1 MMYLSRLLLN
11 TRSRQVQR
19 ETADPYQLHRT
30 IMRGFVEKRD
40 QSGILHRLDVQP
52 RTGAIILLVQSMS
65 EPDWSSLAEKDYL
78 LPIDPFSG
86 LDNPAVKQISLP
98 LRPNQVLSFRLRA
111 NPTIKKARRDDNGE
125 RRNSNRVPL
134 VREEKQVEWLEQR
147 AKDNGFRL
155 LHLGISQPQKLTGRK
170 KDNGR
175 AITLYTVQF
184 DGRLQ
189 VTNADKLLEAVK
201 NGIGPAK
208 AFGCGLLSLA
218 PA

>member
-1 MMYLSRLLLN
+1 MYLSRLLLN
-11 TRSRQVQR
+11 SRSRQVQR

-30 IMRGFVEKRD
+30 IMRAFVEMRD
-40 QSGILHRLDVQP
+40 RSGILHRLDVQP
-52 RTGAIILLVQSMS
+52 RTGAIMLLVQSLS
-65 EPDWSSLAEKDYL
+65 EPDWSPLAEKDYL
-78 LPIDPFSG
+78 LPGDPFGG
-86 LDNPAVKQISLP
+86 LDNPAVKEFSLP
-98 LRPNQVLSFRLRA
+98 LRANQVLSFRLRA
-111 NPTIKKARRDDNGE
+111 NPTIKKVRRGDDGK

-134 VREEKQVEWLEQR
+134 VREEKQVEWLEKR
-147 AKDNGFRL
+147 AEDGGFRL

-175 AITLYTVQF
+175 PITLYTVQY

-189 VTNADKLLEAVK
+189 VTDANKLLEAVK

-218 PA
+218 PV